1 MFETDSE
8 DALNEPSLIGRRL
21 ATKFTPEEQVAI
33 ATELGTT
40 IEELELV
47 EGEPRLSVF
56 VDWVLQ
62 LRQQNRVE
70 QLLAACERHKPGVI
84 RASLPSTEWSVKVLS
99 PEIILRLNQALG
111 ARGKLYFI
119 KSNWGDNFEV
129 TGCFCWLVNLYQWFI
144 LSVGEQVIE
153 DSVQTVRNN
162 LMSEAVTVYATES
175 QWAWQEAKA
184 SHCIVV
190 APTTDQFD
198 ILRIEQTADGNYGIG
213 TADIIEE
220 LQMIDEKYGIDIVAA
235 NYGSVQF
242 RLKRILEGEEFTD
255 FTRWLSDFAPDV
267 LGWDKEMPTEW
278 LNQPITL
285 WWD

>member
-8 DALNEPSLIGRRL
+8 DVLNEPSLIGRRL
-21 ATKFTPEEQVAI
+21 ATRFTPEEQMAI
-33 ATELGTT
+33 LAELDAT

-47 EGEPRLSVF
+47 EEEPKLSVF
-56 VDWVLQ
+56 FDWVLQ

-70 QLLAACERHKPGVI
+70 QLLAACERHKPGII
-84 RASLPSTEWSVKVLS
+84 RAPLPSTEWRVKVLS

-111 ARGKLYFI
+111 ASGKLHFI
-119 KSNWGDNFEV
+119 KSPWDDNFEV
-129 TGCFCWLVNLYQWFI
+129 TGCFCWMADLAQWFI
-144 LSVGEQVIE
+144 AGLREQVIE
-153 DSVQTVRNN
+153 TSVQIVRGI
-162 LMSEAVTVYATES
+162 LTGEAVIVYASES
-175 QWAWQEAKA
+175 EWAWQTEKA

-190 APTTDQFD
+190 SPTTDQFD

-220 LQMIDEKYGIDIVAA
+220 LQIIDEKYGIDIVAA
-235 NYGSVQF
+235 NWGSVGF
-242 RLKRILEGEEFTD
+242 KLKRILEGEELAD

-267 LGWDKEMPTEW
+267 LGWDKEIPTEW

>member
-1 MFETDSE
+1 MFETESE
-8 DALNEPSLIGRRL
+8 DALNEPSRIGRRL
-21 ATKFTPEEQVAI
+21 ATRFTLEEQVAI
-33 ATELGTT
+33 VTELGTT
-40 IEELELV
+40 IEELELI

-56 VDWVLQ
+56 FDLVLQ

-84 RASLPSTEWSVKVLS
+84 RAPLPSTEWSVKVLS
-99 PEIILRLNQALG
+99 PEIILRLNQAL
-111 ARGKLYFI
+111 AASGKLYFV
-119 KSNWGDNFEV
+119 KSNWSDNFEI
-129 TGCFCWLVNLYQWFI
+129 TGCFCWLMNLNHWFV
-144 LSVGEQVIE
+144 LGASEQVIV
-153 DSVQTVRNN
+153 DSVQMVRAI
-162 LMSEAVTVYATES
+162 LMDEAVVVYASES
-175 QWAWQEAKA
+175 EWAWQVEKA

-190 APTTDQFD
+190 AQTSDQFD

-220 LQMIDEKYGIDIVAA
+220 LQIIDEKYGIDIVAA
-235 NYGSVQF
+235 NWGSVRF
-242 RLKRILEGEEFTD
+242 RLKRILEGEELAD

-267 LGWDKEMPTEW
+267 LGWDKEIPTEW